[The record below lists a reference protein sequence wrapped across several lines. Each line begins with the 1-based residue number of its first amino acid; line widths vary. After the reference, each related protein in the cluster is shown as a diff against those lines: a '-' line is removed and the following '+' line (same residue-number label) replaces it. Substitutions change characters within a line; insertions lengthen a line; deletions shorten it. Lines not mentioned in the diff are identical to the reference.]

1 MSKVIR
7 LSDAQLRQLEE
18 YKALRLSAL
27 QLYYQ
32 GGNMSDRAYLDARY
46 KICELVDNALLSDC
60 LTYALN
66 SLKYDEESLRQPDP
80 YEYVPFPD

>member
-1 MSKVIR
+1 MSKVVR

-18 YKALRLSAL
+18 YKKLRLSAL
-27 QLYYQ
+27 QLYFQ

-46 KICELVDNALLSDC
+46 KITELVDNALLSDC

-80 YEYVPFPD
+80 EPPFPTN